1 MKLKKLLA
9 GLMSLCFI
17 TMVGQ
22 HVHAQTI
29 TYSDSYTD
37 LLTEL
42 VDEPLRVDF
51 FDTALGTLN
60 GVEVT
65 MSGFLQSFGSVTNTA
80 SQNQDFTI
88 STRSQFYNGSL
99 GSGSPNVLPTDFS
112 IFDPFDLIGEQSY
125 MNLSPDTPPYTQ
137 WHSLLF
143 QQKSTFSN

>member
-80 SQNQDFTI
+80 SQNQDFAI
-88 STRSQFYNGSL
+88 SMDHSSCAYLPMVLADKRALSGKSL
-99 GSGSPNVLPTDFS
+99 QKLLPQ
-112 IFDPFDLIGEQSY
+112 LG
-125 MNLSPDTPPYTQ
+125 LSSHKLGLRRGQ
-137 WHSLLF
+137 LGFRL
-143 QQKSTFSN
+143 